1 MDGEGTKPWENNL
14 AESSSCWRCVF
25 HHVLNVRS
33 RQHIKWWGKLASL
46 VCCCD
51 WLWSKSYFYD
61 RPSMSSGAESA
72 GNLNRHVLFHETL
85 DIEATTTTTDG
96 EATLTTEVCSRST
109 VEVCSN
115 SHSDD
120 VKSLTTRYDEVLC
133 FIWGKHVY
141 VHQCLKWCLKCPPCC
156 WWNSHKA
163 IDSWGFSMLNNRNSF
178 NLLFG
183 IIFLEWGGVSPTRV
197 FAYQMY

>member
-1 MDGEGTKPWENNL
+1 MDGEGKKPWENNL

-33 RQHIKWWGKLASL
+33 RQHQVMRRIGIPSMLLQLTFWFYI
-46 VCCCD
+46 

-72 GNLNRHVLFHETL
+72 GNLNRHILFHETL
-85 DIEATTTTTDG
+85 DIEETTTTPDG

-120 VKSLTTRYDEVLC
+120 VKYLTTRYDEVLC
-133 FIWGKHVY
+133 SIWGKHVHA
-141 VHQCLKWCLKCPPCC
+141 HQCLKWVACC
-156 WWNSHKA
+156 WWNRVTRQL
-163 IDSWGFSMLNNRNSF
+163 D
-178 NLLFG
+178 
-183 IIFLEWGGVSPTRV
+183 LEGCLC
-197 FAYQMY
+197 